1 VQSIIHQKARMR
13 FETLKY
19 FDIDQMPHGARVLMR
34 VDANIDPL
42 DVHPIRVTRALPD
55 MEAILAAGG
64 KLILMTHRGRP
75 KGKEATL
82 STKHL
87 IPRLEAI
94 LERAVV
100 HVTEFTRE
108 ACERK
113 WKENPEAVLLLENLR
128 FYDEEE
134 ANSRT
139 FAKVLAALGDVY
151 VNNAFGVCHRKH
163 ASVHKIT
170 KYIDSYAGCLLKEE
184 VQALNMPFEAPFVF
198 ALGGI
203 KMETKVPL
211 LKRLAPKASAVLLG
225 SAFVMELEKGKAMRW
240 IQRKFKEKIHL
251 PIDVRVEKD
260 ETISIQMVDKLKLD
274 GARIIDIG
282 PDTEMAYS
290 QSILEAKSILWNGPV
305 GITEEE
311 EGKNGTLSIVD
322 AMRHAKQARVVIGGG
337 DTIEL
342 IDPDELEEH
351 IFLSTG
357 GGATL
362 SFLSGERMPGLDVLR
377 K

>member
-1 VQSIIHQKARMR
+1 MR
-13 FETLKY
+13 FESVNY
-19 FDIDQMPHGARVLMR
+19 FDGSQVSHGTRVLMR

-55 MEAILAAGG
+55 MESILASGG
-64 KLILMTHRGRP
+64 RLILMTHRGRP

-94 LERAVV
+94 LERSVV
-100 HVTEFTRE
+100 HVTEFTKD
-108 ACERK
+108 ACDRK
-113 WKENPEAVLLLENLR
+113 WRENPEAVLLLENLR
-128 FYDEEE
+128 FFEEEE
-134 ANSRT
+134 ANGRS
-139 FAKVLAALGDVY
+139 FAKTLAALGDIY
-151 VNNAFGVCHRKH
+151 INNAFGVCHRKH

-170 KYIDSYAGCLLKEE
+170 KYIPSYAGCLLKEE
-184 VQALNMPFEAPFVF
+184 IEILNVPFEAPFVF

-211 LKRLAPKASAVLLG
+211 LKCLAPKASAVLLG
-225 SAFVMELEKGKAMRW
+225 SAFVMELKEGKAMRW
-240 IQRKFKEKIHL
+240 IQKKFKEKIQL

-274 GARIIDIG
+274 GGRIIDIG
-282 PDTEMAYS
+282 PDTEMVYS
-290 QSILEAKSILWNGPV
+290 QAILEAKSVLWNGPV

-322 AMRHAKQARVVIGGG
+322 AMRHATQARVVIGGG

-342 IDPDELEEH
+342 IDPEDLAGH

-362 SFLSGERMPGLDVLR
+362 SYLSGERMPGLDVLR